1 MGLYDNLTYSSDTM
15 WGFSEST
22 LIVLASIFVGSF
34 IVRFLVSTLS
44 HRFVSVIISND
55 EIRKKAVKRGD
66 AALGTAA
73 ASVFAFIFCS
83 I

>member
-1 MGLYDNLTYSSDTM
+1 MGLYDNLTYSSDII

-55 EIRKKAVKRGD
+55 EIRKKAVRKGD
-66 AALGTAA
+66 AAL
-73 ASVFAFIFCS
+73 
-83 I
+83 